1 MFLSILISYQSFD
14 YLQNCELGNILK
26 FPAESVFCSLE
37 LQQLERGMVMLL
49 WDANLTDSP
58 WVTAAPGSSITADL
72 GTMHSVS
79 ARSRSGQSSMFSA
92 NISHLSKNQK
102 MINQNYPQSNE

>member
-58 WVTAAPGSSITADL
+58 WVTAAPGSPITADL
-72 GTMHSVS
+72 SNAHSINVLCKHIS
-79 ARSRSGQSSMFSA
+79 SEQKSKIDQS
-92 NISHLSKNQK
+92 K
-102 MINQNYPQSNE
+102 